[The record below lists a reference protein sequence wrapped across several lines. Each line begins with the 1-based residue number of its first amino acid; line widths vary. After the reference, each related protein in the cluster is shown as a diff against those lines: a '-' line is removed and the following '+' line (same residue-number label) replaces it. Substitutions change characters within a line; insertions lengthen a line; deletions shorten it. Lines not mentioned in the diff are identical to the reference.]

1 MADGGRPAPPGER
14 AGHPG
19 DRGKPRGKREP
30 KTGAGAPRLVS
41 RQARRTGGLG
51 ERAALVAPGI
61 ARWQRRRRRGINQGA
76 AGDAGKPA
84 HSALDGA
91 AGAQGGRATPAS
103 HSSGGKSL
111 VWKRSSFSQE
121 FLNDDRRRRH
131 AWVHNAHGPSG
142 PAHLPPLPTGHRR
155 FRVFLPAALAW
166 PGEAPDGPRR
176 VIRVGVVVMR
186 PDSPFRPT
194 IQATLPIATTEQ
206 IFERKTMLHC
216 FFVSPP
222 V

>member
-1 MADGGRPAPPGER
+1 MG
-14 AGHPG
+14 
-19 DRGKPRGKREP
+19 
-30 KTGAGAPRLVS
+30 
-41 RQARRTGGLG
+41 
-51 ERAALVAPGI
+51 
-61 ARWQRRRRRGINQGA
+61 
-76 AGDAGKPA
+76 
-84 HSALDGA
+84 
-91 AGAQGGRATPAS
+91 
-103 HSSGGKSL
+103 
-111 VWKRSSFSQE
+111 
-121 FLNDDRRRRH
+121 
-131 AWVHNAHGPSG
+131 AHGPSG